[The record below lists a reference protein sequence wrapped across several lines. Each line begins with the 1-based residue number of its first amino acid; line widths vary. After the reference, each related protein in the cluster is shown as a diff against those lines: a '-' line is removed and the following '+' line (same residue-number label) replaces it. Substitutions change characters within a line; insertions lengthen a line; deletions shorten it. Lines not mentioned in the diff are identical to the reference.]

1 MKQIPAIAVVVT
13 LAAGGAIAREPK
25 PEETWPGFRGHE
37 MSGVAL
43 SSKVP
48 VRWSANENVKWSV
61 PIAGQGWSSPIVW
74 GDTVFVTSAISGR
87 PFKKP
92 TPGLYGNEYIA
103 EMQAQGLSNDEISKR
118 AQARDNEVPAESD
131 AIRYMVY
138 ALDGKT
144 GKIKWEREA
153 IKTTPFGGRHR
164 KNTYASETPVTDG
177 ERVYAWFGTGQ
188 LVALDAAGK
197 QVWTKNL
204 AKEYGA
210 FDIQWGHASSPVLFQ
225 DSIILL
231 CYHAPASY
239 ILALDKRTGAVK
251 WKVDKAPG
259 QESYSSPIVVQGP
272 GGNEL
277 IVNSNS
283 GVESFDPATGKSLWT
298 YPELNRFPIP
308 VAMVDNGVLYL
319 SRGYRSSPFMAIRL
333 GGRGDITNTHVAWR
347 VPTGGPYVS
356 SLVHYQGVIYMSTD
370 NGILSAVDA
379 ANGQRLWQERVG
391 GTFSASPI
399 AGDGKIYFVSE
410 GGETIV
416 IKAGRTF
423 ELVSRNKLDGHFVA
437 SPAAAAGRVF
447 LRADDRI
454 FAIGK

>member
-1 MKQIPAIAVVVT
+1 MVPRVKLGWVLVLV
-13 LAAGGAIAREPK
+13 LAASGAISAND
-25 PEETWPGFRGHE
+25 WPHWRGPA
-37 MSGVAL
+37 SNGIASASAL
-43 SSKVP
+43 P
-48 VRWSANENVKWSV
+48 ATWSATENVAWQS
-61 PIAGQGWSSPIVW
+61 PLEGAGVSSPIVF
-74 GDTVFVTSAISGR
+74 GNRVFVTSQAGDGRRRPGNHPTLTQGGDPKSAGETTLARPSTSLGTGRARTDVAFIVEAFDRASGKR
-87 PFKKP
+87 VWIHETKP
-92 TPGLYGNEYIA
+92 EGDLPPVHDKHNL
-103 EMQAQGLSNDEISKR
+103 
-118 AQARDNEVPAESD
+118 
-131 AIRYMVY
+131 
-138 ALDGKT
+138 
-144 GKIKWEREA
+144 
-153 IKTTPFGGRHR
+153 
-164 KNTYASETPVTDG
+164 ASASPVTDG

-188 LVALDAAGK
+188 LVALDTNGK
-197 QVWTKNL
+197 PVWTKHL
-204 AKEYGA
+204 GKEFGA
-210 FDIQWGHASSPVLFQ
+210 FDINWGHASSPVLFQ
-225 DSIILL
+225 DTIILL
-231 CYHAPASY
+231 CYHSPASY

-251 WKVDKAPG
+251 WKVDKPAG
-259 QESYSSPIVVQGP
+259 QESYSSPIVVQGS

-298 YPELNRFPIP
+298 YPEVNRFPIP

-379 ANGQRLWQERVG
+379 SNGQRLWQERVG

-399 AGDGKIYFVSE
+399 AGDGKIYFVAE

-423 ELVSRNKLDGHFVA
+423 EVLSRNKLDGHFVA
-437 SPAAAAGRVF
+437 SPAAGGGRVF
-447 LRADDRI
+447 LRADDRV
-454 FAIGK
+454 FAVGR